1 MPSPPSGPNH
11 GRVAILGGAAVGG
24 FVAARLA
31 HAGHQGV
38 LIDARPK
45 NVLCIQAR
53 GPAPGAWRGA
63 DEVRRLG
70 LDAPTHARITAMIQA
85 IEAGRLRI
93 DPANLESI
101 QAR

>member
-24 FVAARLA
+24 FVAARRA
-31 HAGHQGV
+31 QAGHQGV
-38 LIDARPK
+38 LIDAGRP
-45 NVLCIQAR
+45 
-53 GPAPGAWRGA
+53 
-63 DEVRRLG
+63 
-70 LDAPTHARITAMIQA
+70 
-85 IEAGRLRI
+85 RI

>member
-11 GRVAILGGAAVGG
+11 GRVAILGGAVVGG
-24 FVAARLA
+24 SVAARLA

-53 GPAPGAWRGA
+53 GLAAEAWRGA
-63 DEVRRLG
+63 DEAQRPG
-70 LDAPTHARITAMIQA
+70 LHAPTHARIAPIIRPTD
-85 IEAGRLRI
+85 AGRLRI